1 MKIAVAADHAA
12 VDMKDEVVRYLKEL
26 GHKVDDLGPFNK
38 DRVDYPDYAARACD
52 LLVKDEVDRVVLI
65 CGSGIGM
72 AMSAN
77 KVPGCRA
84 ALVHDAWEAEMCR
97 RHNNANVACFG
108 ARSQGIEI
116 VTSSLKVFLESG
128 FDGGRHAG
136 RVAKMSK
143 MDGSGVNELPG
154 E

>member
-1 MKIAVAADHAA
+1 MKLVIAADHAA
-12 VDMKDEVVRYLKEL
+12 VEMKDELVKFLKEL
-26 GHKVDDLGPFNK
+26 GHHVDDLGPFSK
-38 DRVDYPDYAARACD
+38 DRVDYPDFAARACERIAQ
-52 LLVKDEVDRVVLI
+52 DECDRVVLV

-84 ALVHDAWEAEMCR
+84 VVIHNSWEAEMSR

-108 ARSQGIEI
+108 ARSMGIEV
-116 VTSSLKVFLESG
+116 VTSSLKVFLETE
-128 FDGGRHAG
+128 FEGGRHTG

-143 MDGSGVNELPG
+143 LDGSAINDIPG
-154 E
+154 A

>member
-1 MKIAVAADHAA
+1 MRIAVAADHAA
-12 VDMKDEVVRYLKEL
+12 VDMKEEVVRYLKSQ
-26 GHKVDDLGPFNK
+26 GHKVDDLGPF
-38 DRVDYPDYAARACD
+38 DTERVDYPDYAARACD

-77 KVPGCRA
+77 KIPGCRA
-84 ALVHDAWEAEMCR
+84 AVIHDPWEGEMCR

-108 ARSQGIEI
+108 SRSMGIEM
-116 VTSSLKVFLESG
+116 VTSSLGAFLDSG
-128 FDGGRHAG
+128 FDGGRHTG

-143 MDGSGVNELPG
+143 LDGSATPDLPG

>member
-1 MKIAVAADHAA
+1 MKIAIASDHAGFE
-12 VDMKDEVVRYLKEL
+12 MKHLLAAYLKES
-26 GHKVDDLGPFNK
+26 GHHVDDLGPFNP
-38 DRVDYPDYAARACD
+38 DRVDYPDFAKRACQR
-52 LLVKDEVDRVVLI
+52 LVDRSVHRVVLV

-84 ALVHDAWEAEMCR
+84 VVVHNGWEAEMSR

-108 ARSQGIEI
+108 SRSMGID
-116 VTSSLKVFLESG
+116 VVKNSLDVFLSSE
-128 FDGGRHAG
+128 FDGGRHTG

-143 MDGSGVNELPG
+143 LDGSGVNDLPG

>member
-1 MKIAVAADHAA
+1 MKIAIGSDHAGYA
-12 VDMKDEVVRYLKEL
+12 MKQELVGYLKAH
-26 GHKVDDLGPFNK
+26 GHHVDDIGPY
-38 DRVDYPDYAARACD
+38 DDQRVDYPDFAKRVADNVVKGLAQKGV
-52 LLVKDEVDRVVLI
+52 LV

-72 AMSAN
+72 AISAN

-84 ALVHDAWEAEMCR
+84 ITIHNSWEAEFSR

-108 ARSQGIEI
+108 GRSMGPE
-116 VTSSLKVFLESG
+116 VVKDALGVFLTTE
-128 FDGGRHAG
+128 FEGGRHAD

-143 MDGSGVNELPG
+143 LDGSGTIDVPG

>member
-1 MKIAVAADHAA
+1 MKLVIAADHAA
-12 VDMKDEVVRYLKEL
+12 IETKAQVVEFLRTL
-26 GHKVDDLGPFNK
+26 GHQVEDIGPHTK
-38 DRVDYPDYAARACD
+38 ERVDYPDFAQRACK
-52 LLVKDEVDRVVLI
+52 LLVQDECDRVVLL

-84 ALVHDAWEAEMCR
+84 AVIHDPWEGAMSR

-108 ARSQGIEI
+108 ARSMGIEMI
-116 VTSSLKVFLESG
+116 QAGLKVWLETE
-128 FDGGRHAG
+128 FEGGRHAG
-136 RVAKMSK
+136 RVAKMNAL
-143 MDGSGVNELPG
+143 DGSAAADVPG

>member
-12 VDMKDEVVRYLKEL
+12 VEMKDELVHFLKEL
-26 GHKVDDLGPFNK
+26 GHKVDDLGPFSK
-38 DRVDYPDYAARACD
+38 DRVDYPDFAARACD
-52 LLVKDEVDRVVLI
+52 LLVKDEVDRVVLV

-77 KVPGCRA
+77 KIPGCRA
-84 ALVHDAWEAEMCR
+84 AVVHDPWEAEMCR

-108 ARSQGIEI
+108 SRSMGIEM
-116 VTSSLKVFLESG
+116 VTASLKVFLESG
-128 FDGGRHAG
+128 FDGGRHTG
-136 RVAKMSK
+136 RVAKMSRL
-143 MDGSGVNELPG
+143 DGSATPDMPG

>member
-1 MKIAVAADHAA
+1 MKLVAAADHAA
-12 VDMKDEVVRYLKEL
+12 VEMKDEVVQFLKKQ
-26 GHKVDDLGPFNK
+26 GHQVEDIGPFTK
-38 DRVDYPDYAARACD
+38 DRVDYPDFAQRACQ
-52 LLVKDEVDRVVLI
+52 LLVQGECDRVVLV

-84 ALVHDAWEAEMCR
+84 VVIHNSWEAEMSR

-108 ARSQGIEI
+108 ARSMGIEL
-116 VTSSLKVFLESG
+116 VTSSLLVFLATQFE
-128 FDGGRHAG
+128 GGRHTG

-143 MDGSGVNELPG
+143 LDGSASTDMLGA
-154 E
+154 

>member
-1 MKIAVAADHAA
+1 MKLCIAADHAA
-12 VDMKDEVVRYLKEL
+12 VEMKETVGQWLRTH
-26 GHKVDDLGPFNK
+26 GHHVEDLGPFTK
-38 DRVDYPDYAARACD
+38 DRVDYPDFAERACK
-52 LLVKDEVDRVVLI
+52 LMIQEECDRVVLI

-84 ALVHDAWEAEMCR
+84 AVLHDPWEAEMAR

-108 ARSQGIEI
+108 SRSQGIE
-116 VTSSLKVFLESG
+116 VVLASLKVFLATEFEGS
-128 FDGGRHAG
+128 RHTI
-136 RVAKMSK
+136 RVAKMNTL
-143 MDGSGVNELPG
+143 DGSAASDVPG

>member
-1 MKIAVAADHAA
+1 MKLVIAADHAA
-12 VDMKDEVVRYLKEL
+12 IDMKEAVGAYLRQH
-26 GHKVDDLGPFNK
+26 GHDVEDLGPFTK
-38 DRVDYPDYAARACD
+38 DRVDYPDFAERACR
-52 LLVKDEVDRVVLI
+52 LLVQDECDRVVLV

-84 ALVHDAWEAEMCR
+84 AVIHDPYEAEMCR

-108 ARSQGIEI
+108 ARTQGIEI
-116 VTSSLKVFLESG
+116 VLASLKIFLNTE
-128 FDGGRHAG
+128 FEGGRHTD
-136 RVAKMSK
+136 RVAKMNAL
-143 MDGSGVNELPG
+143 DGSASMDLPG

>member
-1 MKIAVAADHAA
+1 MKLVTAADHAA
-12 VDMKDEVVRYLKEL
+12 IGMKDELVLYLKSL
-26 GHKVDDLGPFNK
+26 GHQVEDIGPFTK
-38 DRVDYPDYAARACD
+38 DRVDYPDFAMRACR
-52 LLVKDEVDRVVLI
+52 LLVQGECDRVVLV

-84 ALVHDAWEAEMCR
+84 VVIHNSWEAEMSR

-108 ARSQGIEI
+108 ARSMGIEL
-116 VTSSLKVFLESG
+116 VTSSVKVFLETE
-128 FDGGRHAG
+128 FEGGRHTG

-143 MDGSGVNELPG
+143 LDGSAATDMPG